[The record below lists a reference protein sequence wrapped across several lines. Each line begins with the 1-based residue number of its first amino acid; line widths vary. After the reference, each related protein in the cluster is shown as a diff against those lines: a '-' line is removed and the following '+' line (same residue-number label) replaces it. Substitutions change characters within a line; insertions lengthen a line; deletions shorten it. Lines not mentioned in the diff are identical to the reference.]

1 MQSTSSV
8 IAVRRCARFTGGACA
23 ISIGPSDIIAA
34 RFQDISRFSGDPKHV
49 YWTPGQAA
57 RAVFW
62 RHNSGVLPSLGLELA
77 GFVIEYGPKGKPLV
91 FVSTTAAFTWPHPA
105 LFHPG
110 REHFSKGDLIATS
123 NLAA

>member
-1 MQSTSSV
+1 M
-8 IAVRRCARFTGGACA
+8 
-23 ISIGPSDIIAA
+23 
-34 RFQDISRFSGDPKHV
+34 

-57 RAVFW
+57 RAVLW

-91 FVSTTAAFTWPHPA
+91 FVSTTTAFTWPHPA
-105 LFHPG
+105 LFRPG
-110 REHFSKGDLIATS
+110 RERFSKGDLIATS

>member
-1 MQSTSSV
+1 M
-8 IAVRRCARFTGGACA
+8 
-23 ISIGPSDIIAA
+23 
-34 RFQDISRFSGDPKHV
+34 
-49 YWTPGQAA
+49 YWTLGQAA

-91 FVSTTAAFTWPHPA
+91 FVSTTAAFTWPHLA

-110 REHFSKGDLIATS
+110 REHFSKGDLIATT